1 MEKRFE
7 IGDVVCAKVSPTTV
21 LVVRLYARRIYYCT
35 PQNQPNAKDQ
45 VYFDR
50 ELKPYEGGTIAS
62 DN

>member
-7 IGDVVCAKVSPTTV
+7 IGDVVCAKVKPSIA
-21 LVVRLYARRIYYCT
+21 LVVRLYARRIYYCNL
-35 PQNQPNAKDQ
+35 QNQPSANEQ

-50 ELKPYEGGTIAS
+50 ELKPYESSTIAS